1 MSTDKALF
9 RLGGIAAIFGSL
21 LGLVGNLIHPVTPLN
36 DPEGVAHVIAHSD
49 AWFGIHFAIV
59 IGIGLMLGGLVALA
73 RSIPEGWAGALSRL
87 GLFAGTAGIAIGLIL
102 VILDGVAAH
111 QLARQWANAPADL
124 KPVALQAVLA
134 NETTNF
140 ALASLFNLVF
150 AGATYILFGLAVA
163 LSKVYP
169 KWMGWVAVVAGTGSV
184 AAGFIQAAAGVPTTA
199 SRILTIIGPTVI
211 TLWTATIGVL
221 LVRKSRA

>member
-1 MSTDKALF
+1 MNANKALY
-9 RLGGIAAIFGSL
+9 LYGGIAAVLGSV
-21 LGLVGNLIHPVTPLN
+21 LGMVGNLIHPVTPLN

-59 IGIGLMLGGLVALA
+59 IGISLMLGGLVALG
-73 RSIPEGWAGALSRL
+73 RSISDGPAGALGRL
-87 GLFAGTAGIAIGLIL
+87 GLFASTVGITIGLIL

-111 QLARQWANAPADL
+111 QLAEQWASAPVDQ
-124 KPVALQAVLA
+124 KPIALQVMLA
-134 NETTNF
+134 NETVNF
-140 ALASLFNLVF
+140 ALASLFNLIF

-163 LSKVYP
+163 LSNVYP
-169 KWMGWVAVVAGTGSV
+169 KWMGWIAV
-184 AAGFIQAAAGVPTTA
+184 AAGCGSIGAAIIQGATGTPTTA

-221 LVRKSRA
+221 LIRKSRP